1 MIEHL
6 REKKRNALISHPQE
20 LLEKI
25 PMTEDSFATFLHQN
39 YPPFFSSVA
48 DYAAAAEAIS
58 LSDEFFCEWTTSG
71 KVIWSLIRLFEQ
83 NFYESFKNIFSD
95 ISVGVRRPL
104 GRARPVLRQHER
116 GPTGGHEDLPQA
128 DLL

>member
-1 MIEHL
+1 MIRIIEHL
-6 REKKRNALISHPQE
+6 REKKRHALISHPQE

-71 KVIWSLIRLFEQ
+71 KVR
-83 NFYESFKNIFSD
+83 Y
-95 ISVGVRRPL
+95 
-104 GRARPVLRQHER
+104 
-116 GPTGGHEDLPQA
+116 
-128 DLL
+128 